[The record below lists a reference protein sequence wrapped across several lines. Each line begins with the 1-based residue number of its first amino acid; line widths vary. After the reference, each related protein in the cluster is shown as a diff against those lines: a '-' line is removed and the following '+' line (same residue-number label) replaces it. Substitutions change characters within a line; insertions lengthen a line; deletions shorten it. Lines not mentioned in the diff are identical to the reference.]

1 MNLHVI
7 LLSAALLLAV
17 ACGKHEPAADNPA
30 PAPPVQEE
38 PETPVEPEDYVS
50 TDFSA
55 DGEVAVLQRATEG
68 NGIDI
73 ILMGEG
79 YSDRMIADGTY
90 DRMMRLA
97 ADDFFAEEPFA
108 SFRHLFNVYAVT
120 LVSRTETVGEPKS
133 DTALAVEFE
142 EDTTVIKGDDNACFI
157 YAQQVPELRGNIG
170 RLNEMVVVVV
180 VNKIRWAGTCYPYG
194 PFSVA
199 DGQTMLDGDYGRGF
213 SITYSAYADLDDLR
227 YTVTHEAAGHGFAKL
242 ADEYYSEGST
252 MQDDTKYYY
261 TFLQNYGYWRNIDFS
276 GNAADS
282 PWAAYITDP
291 RYAGSDTGYYE
302 GAAYSQYGVWRSS
315 WQSLMY
321 YTEGGF
327 NAISREAAYRRIHK
341 LAYGDSWQFD
351 REKFVEYDLRNIRK
365 AATAGISRP
374 SSHRE
379 CLPQPRML
387 DRERINMKNTNRGD
401 MTTLH

>member
-1 MNLHVI
+1 MNLHKI

-17 ACGKHEPAADNPA
+17 SCGKHEPAAEPEPTPPA
-30 PAPPVQEE
+30 QEE
-38 PETPVEPEDYVS
+38 PETPDNPDEPENYVS

-68 NGIDI
+68 SGIDI
-73 ILMGEG
+73 VLMGEG
-79 YSDRMIADGTY
+79 FSDRMIADGTY
-90 DRMMRLA
+90 NRMMRLA

-120 LVSRTETVGEPKS
+120 LVSRTETVGEQES
-133 DTALAVEFE
+133 DTALKVEFE
-142 EDTTVIKGDDNACFI
+142 DDTTVIKGDDDACFI
-157 YAQQVPELRGNIG
+157 YAQQVPELRGNVG

-194 PFSVA
+194 PYSVA

-213 SITYSAYADLDDLR
+213 SITYSAYTDLDDLR

-242 ADEYYSEGST
+242 ADEYYAEDT
-252 MQDDTKYYY
+252 TLQDDLKYYY
-261 TFLQNYGYWRNIDFS
+261 TFLQDYGYWRNIDFS
-276 GNAADS
+276 GNAAAS
-282 PWAAYITDP
+282 QWFAYIADS

-315 WQSLMY
+315 WQSLMF

-327 NAISREAAYRRIHK
+327 NVISREAAYRRIHK
-341 LAYGDSWQFD
+341 LAYGDSWRFD
-351 REKFVEYDLRNIRK
+351 REKFIQYDMRNIRK
-365 AATAGISRP
+365 TATAGILRP
-374 SSHRE
+374 SAQRE
-379 CLPQPRML
+379 RLPQPRML
-387 DRERINMKNTNRGD
+387 DRERINLKR
-401 MTTLH
+401 